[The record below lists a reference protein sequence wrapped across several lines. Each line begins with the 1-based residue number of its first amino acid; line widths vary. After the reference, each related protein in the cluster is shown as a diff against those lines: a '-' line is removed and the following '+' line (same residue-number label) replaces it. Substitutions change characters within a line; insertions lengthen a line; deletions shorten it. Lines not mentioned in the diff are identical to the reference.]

1 MSKKSFIDSVEVKK
15 PCNADWE
22 KMSGNDKV
30 RFCDHCAKSVNNISM
45 LRRKDAL
52 RLVRASNG
60 ELCIR
65 YIPNPVSRRPMFA
78 EQLVQIA
85 RRTPALAAGFM
96 TASISLSTLAYGQSP
111 APEENVPSVVVEKQ
125 ADIPD
130 EERPDTSDTRG
141 GVIIGTIRDHQG
153 RPLPGIVIYLA
164 NESSYF
170 GSETVTDENGKYK
183 FDDLEPE
190 TYMLRVQAVDGHA
203 RKVAPGVTLTGTET
217 IIQDLN
223 VRTLVR
229 HIDDDTGVGSG
240 VGSGSGFGGA
250 YAAVAYSLPLNDAV
264 SAGDLDKVR
273 SLLQQGEKANG
284 KDANYDDITP
294 LFLAVE
300 GGNVAITRLLIQYGA
315 KVNARDKQKRTPLMF
330 VDEDASPALIAALI
344 EAGAKVNVHDDSG
357 KTPLIAAAE
366 SSSVEV
372 VNALIDAGAA
382 LDEADDEGLTPLM
395 KAVERENTEAV
406 DALIVAGADVTL
418 TDKNGDT
425 AWDKT
430 SDPVIEKAL
439 VAAGASVN
447 YDVEV
452 EVVVRDEEKTPA
464 AGQRPQDDM
473 PNSF

>member
-1 MSKKSFIDSVEVKK
+1 MSKKSFIDSVEVKT

-85 RRTPALAAGFM
+85 RRTPGLAAGFM
-96 TASISLSTLAYGQSP
+96 TASISLSTLAYGQ
-111 APEENVPSVVVEKQ
+111 APTPDESAPPVVVEKQ

-130 EERPDTSDTRG
+130 EERPDPSEKKG
-141 GVIIGTIRDHQG
+141 GVILGTLRDHQG
-153 RPLPGIVIYLA
+153 KPVPGILIYLA
-164 NESSYF
+164 SESSYD
-170 GSETVTDENGKYK
+170 GSETVTDEDGNYK
-183 FDDLEPE
+183 FEELEPE
-190 TYMLRVQAVDGHA
+190 TYMLRVQTVDGHT
-203 RKVAPGVTLTGTET
+203 RKVAPGVTLTGSET
-217 IIQDLN
+217 IIQDLS
-223 VRTLVR
+223 VRTLIR
-229 HIDDDTGVGSG
+229 HVDGDGVGYG
-240 VGSGSGFGGA
+240 TGSGSGFGGA

-264 SAGDLDKVR
+264 SAGDLETVR
-273 SLLQQGEKANG
+273 LLLEQGEKVNG
-284 KDANYDDITP
+284 KDVNYSDITP

-300 GGNVAITRLLIQYGA
+300 SGNVPITRLLIQYGA

-330 VDEDASPALIAALI
+330 VDDDATPELISALI
-344 EAGAKVNVHDDSG
+344 EAGAKVNVHDKTG

-372 VNALIDAGAA
+372 VNALIGAGAA
-382 LDEADDEGLTPLM
+382 LNESDEDGLTPLM
-395 KAVERENTEAV
+395 KAVEREDADAV
-406 DALIVAGADVTL
+406 NALIVAGADINL
-418 TDKNGDT
+418 TDKNGDS

-439 VAAGASVN
+439 VAAGAVVS
-447 YDVEV
+447 YDV
-452 EVVVRDEEKTPA
+452 
-464 AGQRPQDDM
+464 
-473 PNSF
+473 